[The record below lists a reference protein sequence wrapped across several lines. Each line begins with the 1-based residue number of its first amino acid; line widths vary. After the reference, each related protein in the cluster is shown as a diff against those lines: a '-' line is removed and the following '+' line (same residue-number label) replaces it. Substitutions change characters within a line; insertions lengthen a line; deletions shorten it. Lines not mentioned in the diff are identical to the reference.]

1 MWIGIIVGV
10 VTLLLCLLAGL
21 TWIRGNRA
29 KAELKAEY
37 PPPGQMLDVG
47 GYRLHIHCQ
56 GDPPVGSPTVV
67 MDAGQG
73 EPGLTWALVQ
83 PEVAGFT
90 RVCTYDRAGL
100 GWSERGPE
108 PRTAANIVA
117 ELHTLLAGAG
127 VDPPYVM
134 VGHSAGGLY
143 VRLFA
148 HTYPDEVSGLV
159 LVDAGH
165 EERWL
170 RYQESL
176 LRLERLSNRMMTW
189 GLRFLQVLNS
199 VGLPAL
205 NPDSFGSDW
214 PTPIPEPVRGPYLS
228 TMFSG
233 TKCLATLSE
242 EIKAAEGNFAAV
254 REAKLS
260 PLGDIPLVVVTSGK
274 SELSEGRA
282 ISAQEVEHYNKVTAE
297 LQAELVALSPQGK
310 QVIAE
315 KSGHYIQIDQPELV
329 IDAIREVVEAA
340 RA

>member
-10 VTLLLCLLAGL
+10 VALLLCLFAGL
-21 TWIRGNRA
+21 TWIHGNRA
-29 KAELKAEY
+29 KAELRAEY
-37 PPPGQMLDVG
+37 PPPGQMVDVG
-47 GYRLHIHCQ
+47 GYRMHIHCR
-56 GDPPVGSPTVV
+56 GDHSDGSPTVV

-73 EPGLTWALVQ
+73 EAGLTWALVQ
-83 PEVAGFT
+83 PEVAGFA

-100 GWSERGPE
+100 GWSERGPK

-117 ELHTLLAGAG
+117 ELHALLAGAG

-143 VRLFA
+143 GRLFA
-148 HTYPDEVSGLV
+148 HTYPDEVAGFV

-176 LRLERLSNRMMTW
+176 LRLERLSNRMMAW

-214 PTPIPEPVRGPYLS
+214 PTPIPEPVRGPYFG

-233 TKCLATLSE
+233 TKCLATLIE

-254 REAKLS
+254 REAELS

-274 SELSEGRA
+274 PEISEGRA
-282 ISAQEVEHYNKVTAE
+282 ISAQEVEHYNRVAAE

-310 QVIAE
+310 QILAE

-329 IDAIREVVEAA
+329 IEAIREVVDAA
-340 RA
+340 HQ